1 MDKITETHIW
11 AKKTISQKAQ
21 LQPSNGYAY
30 AFKSVKKKKK
40 AFASFIFTKTDNPF
54 KANTC
59 NETLKQQNKH
69 IIRHKTSQHTE
80 HIYIYYVVPNPV
92 RLSLNCKTAKTVF
105 ASLPLLVF

>member
-40 AFASFIFTKTDNPF
+40 LLLLSF
-54 KANTC
+54 
-59 NETLKQQNKH
+59 LQKQIIHSKPILAMKH
-69 IIRHKTSQHTE
+69 
-80 HIYIYYVVPNPV
+80 
-92 RLSLNCKTAKTVF
+92 
-105 ASLPLLVF
+105 